1 MEFNWEDVT
10 EQGLLDSIKRPE
22 DYQIGIENGYINTIK
37 ALKHLPAPITNPR
50 DLKSLHQLLFKYLSP
65 WAGEFH
71 WKQHIIGGQ
80 PGSDPDMRER
90 ELGLLGE
97 QMGELCKLETND
109 QNIVRIAT
117 FYHIR
122 LVTCHVFPDGNGRL
136 SRLLMNHYLQ
146 TRLAKQPDIPIN
158 KTSYLSSLKTS
169 RESQNL
175 APLSNILSQSW
186 LGNPEP
192 AKTIHSP
199 FRLTPFQ
206 VEPFKK
212 SWLEES
218 RKHPTKIIAL
228 EGTQRFT
235 KDSSKDII
243 PNP

>member
-1 MEFNWEDVT
+1 MEFNWEDVL
-10 EQGLLDSIKRPE
+10 EQGVLPNIATPK
-22 DYQIGIENGYINTIK
+22 DYQIGYTKGLTELHKKLDYI
-37 ALKHLPAPITNPR
+37 PAPITTPL
-50 DLKSLHQLLFKYLSP
+50 DLKSLHQLLFKYISP

-71 WKQHIIGGQ
+71 WRQHIIGGQ
-80 PGSDPDMRER
+80 PGSDPDLRER

-97 QMGELCKLETND
+97 QMEELGKLETND

-136 SRLLMNHYLQ
+136 SRLLSAHYLQ
-146 TRLAKQPDIPIN
+146 TRLAKQPDKPIS
-158 KTSYLSSLKTS
+158 KTSYLSSLKAS

-175 APLSNILSQSW
+175 APLSNIFSESW
-186 LGNPEP
+186 LGKPEL
-192 AKTIHSP
+192 AKALPSP

-206 VEPFKK
+206 IEPFKK

-218 RKHPTKIIAL
+218 RHHPIKIIAL
-228 EGTQRFT
+228 EQSQRIA
-235 KDSSKDII
+235 KDSSKDIL